1 MRQSADESICLLRIG
16 KVDPQ
21 ALHLGRMAD
30 DIQRKEN
37 LSMVMMIDHE
47 YMS

>member
-16 KVDPQ
+16 EVDPQ